1 MFSLFCGL
9 WEVLTRKEELHVL
22 ILGVDKAGKT
32 TLLERLKSLF
42 TDLPGLDPDQILP
55 TVGLNVG
62 RMDAFKAPLIFWDLG
77 GQAGLRSIWDKYYK
91 ESHAVVF
98 VLDSCE
104 PSRFAEARDALER
117 VLSNSELHG
126 APVLLAA
133 NKQDKATAC
142 KPHEVQEYFGD
153 TGAKAG
159 GGRAFRV
166 QPMSAL
172 SGEGVRDGVSWIVEE
187 IRRSHRTQAL
197 RQRVAR

>member
-32 TLLERLKSLF
+32 TLLEKLKSLF
-42 TDLPGLDPDQILP
+42 TDIPGLDPDQILP

-62 RMDAFKAPLIFWDLG
+62 RMDAYKAPLIFWDLG

-98 VLDSCE
+98 VLDSSE
-104 PSRFAEARDALER
+104 PTRFAEARDALER
-117 VLSNSELHG
+117 VLSSAELQG

-133 NKQDKATAC
+133 NKQDKGGAC
-142 KPHEVQEYFGD
+142 KLQEVEEYFGD
-153 TGAKAG
+153 TGLS

-166 QPMSAL
+166 QGISAL
-172 SGEGVRDGVSWIVEE
+172 SGEGVRDAVAWIVEH
-187 IRRSHRTQAL
+187 IRSSLRTHTL
-197 RQRVAR
+197 RQRVTR